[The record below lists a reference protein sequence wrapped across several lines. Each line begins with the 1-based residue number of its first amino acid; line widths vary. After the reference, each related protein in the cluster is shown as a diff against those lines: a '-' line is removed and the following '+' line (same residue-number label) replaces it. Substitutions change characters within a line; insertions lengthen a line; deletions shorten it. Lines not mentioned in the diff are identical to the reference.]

1 MSTATV
7 IIIIGPAN
15 RYTQETLET
24 TGQITVVN
32 QDTVVRAIEY
42 TQADA
47 CSSETITIAP
57 GANVTVK
64 GGIVLAIPYE

>member
-15 RYTQETLET
+15 RYIQETCEA
-24 TGQITVVN
+24 TGNITVVN
-32 QDTVVRAIEY
+32 QDTVMRAIEY
-42 TQADA
+42 TQADCA
-47 CSSETITIAP
+47 DSETITIKP
-57 GANVTVK
+57 GATYTVK